1 MRTGGPRA
9 PMVLRGKPV
18 GEQDAAD
25 QRRAFDRR
33 GRSRGASP
41 SSRFRGPGPR
51 GEGTVFCDSG
61 TFINHF
67 FWHIC
72 RSPNYA
78 KRRVGFMLNSL
89 NV

>member
-1 MRTGGPRA
+1 
-9 PMVLRGKPV
+9 MVLRGKPV

-51 GEGTVFCDSG
+51 GEAVFCDSG

-67 FWHIC
+67 LAYLPF
-72 RSPNYA
+72 A
-78 KRRVGFMLNSL
+78 
-89 NV
+89 

>member
-1 MRTGGPRA
+1 
-9 PMVLRGKPV
+9 MVLRGKPV

-51 GEGTVFCDSG
+51 GEAVFCDSG

-67 FWHIC
+67 FGISAV
-72 RSPNYA
+72 RLI
-78 KRRVGFMLNSL
+78 MLN
-89 NV
+89 VA